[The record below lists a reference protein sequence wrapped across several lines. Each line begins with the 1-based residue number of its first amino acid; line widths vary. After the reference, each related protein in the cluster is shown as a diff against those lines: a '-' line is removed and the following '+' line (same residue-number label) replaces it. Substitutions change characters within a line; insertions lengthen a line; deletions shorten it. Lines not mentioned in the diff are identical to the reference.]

1 MFHFGLEE
9 FKNYIAMAF
18 REEELRKWEPMIA
31 SFIEEQRPREEIRSQ
46 VDLDYSI
53 DIDDQSIEIFEIR
66 PRWNSPDEKVK
77 IPISKTKW
85 VRRQRVWK
93 IYWQRADMNWHK
105 YDPLPQT
112 DAFKEFIK
120 ELKEDPYA
128 CFWG

>member
-1 MFHFGLEE
+1 
-9 FKNYIAMAF
+9 MAF
-18 REEELRKWEPMIA
+18 TEEELKQWEPVIA
-31 SFIEEQRPREEIRSQ
+31 SFIEKERPPKEIRSQ
-46 VDLDYSI
+46 IDLDYSI

-66 PRWNSPDEKVK
+66 PHFFRNEKVK
-77 IPISKTKW
+77 IPITKTKW

-105 YDPLPQT
+105 YDPLAQT
-112 DAFKEFIK
+112 DSLKEFIE

>member
-1 MFHFGLEE
+1 
-9 FKNYIAMAF
+9 MAF
-18 REEELRKWEPMIA
+18 SEEELKKWEPIIA
-31 SFIEEQRPREEIRSQ
+31 SFIEEQRPRKEILSQ

-66 PRWNSPDEKVK
+66 PHFNKKDKKIK
-77 IPISKTKW
+77 IPIAKTTY
-85 VRRQRVWK
+85 VRRQKAWK

-105 YDPLPQT
+105 YDPMPQT
-112 DAFKEFIK
+112 NTLNEFLG